1 MFLMAI
7 FLKKILI
14 LVQGISWKRCPQLPV
29 PPRIDSLH
37 WMSVRSKYLLYE
49 IRDINKLFFFFLWSV
64 SFKYNFLK
72 YYAIHMCVPYSWLI
86 YNSALSK
93 LQKREEISSDK
104 FDQSKNLNDIVFV
117 IYFFREAWNF
127 SFRIKAI
134 QYLKFE
140 IQELSCKLFF
150 LINCVVDS

>member
-1 MFLMAI
+1 MLVSQKTMLVSKKWCQPTNWRAAQILGCSYFCRYAYIFESFLHNLIECIVKFVKAQSMFLMAI

-86 YNSALSK
+86 YNSAL
-93 LQKREEISSDK
+93 
-104 FDQSKNLNDIVFV
+104 F
-117 IYFFREAWNF
+117 
-127 SFRIKAI
+127 
-134 QYLKFE
+134 
-140 IQELSCKLFF
+140 
-150 LINCVVDS
+150 